1 MISGSWLKATRMP
14 RRVVVEFTA
23 EEFKALEARCN
34 GQTTP
39 AQLIRLVALRLAGA
53 VTRTAVRVRR

>member
-14 RRVVVEFTA
+14 RRVVVTA